1 MSKLKNYLVLL
12 GKIIFVVAGIALVF
26 AIVCLSMGTAGA
38 APQDADVA
46 NFRYGPAT
54 CESNQVFASGV
65 YGKEKPGVIALQ
77 RMDATGTFRTIGDDG
92 TEGRINGQSY
102 IGRGWVSLD
111 RGDIFQVTHSV
122 PVEDIADYRVV
133 LAEGTDQL
141 LGEERPVTVLAKF
154 TSYRPSAGFCHETT
168 IAK

>member
-1 MSKLKNYLVLL
+1 METLKRLGNFIGWTLVLTL
-12 GKIIFVVAGIALVF
+12 GAAFVLAVVW
-26 AIVCLSMGTAGA
+26 LSFGTAGA
-38 APQDADVA
+38 APSDVA

-65 YGKEKPGVIALQ
+65 YGKEQSGVIALQ
-77 RMDATGTFRTIGDDG
+77 RKDASGTFRTIGDDG
-92 TEGRINGQSY
+92 TEGRIDGQTY
-102 IGRGWVSLD
+102 IGRGWVALE
-111 RGDIFQVTHSV
+111 RGQIFQVTHSV

-133 LAEGTDQL
+133 LAKGTDQL

-154 TSYRPSAGFCHETT
+154 NSYRPSEGFCYETK